1 MSSVQRV
8 HVLGLK
14 ASCLALISKVRPL
27 VRPIQLQ
34 FFLEPSLRD
43 LEYEIS
49 VILPFVDHLNWWLK
63 RVNIL
68 KGNSFESW
76 EATITLTTDA
86 SYIWFGGGG

>member
-27 VRPIQLQ
+27 MRPIQLQ
-34 FFLEPSLRD
+34 LLHFWNHHSETA
-43 LEYEIS
+43 
-49 VILPFVDHLNWWLK
+49 ILHFVDHLNWWLK

-68 KGNSFESW
+68 KGNSFES
-76 EATITLTTDA
+76 
-86 SYIWFGGGG
+86 